1 MSATVGVYFCHCGGI
16 VTEKIDPELVKAEV
30 VRWPEVAYFS
40 TINLMCS
47 EDGLAELTADIAAR
61 APERVVIAACS
72 PREHERTFKRALAT
86 TTVNPFLMQMVN
98 IREQVAWV
106 TEDPAQAADKAVAGI
121 RAAVRRV
128 VRNLPLHNIAIETH
142 EETLVIGA
150 GPAGMRAALTL
161 AEAGR
166 KVVLVEKQPMIG
178 GLPVR
183 YEAVAPN
190 MECGPCM
197 LEPMMDQVLHGD
209 GAHLI
214 ELLTMAEVTAVKGFL
229 GNFEVTITQRPRFV
243 SETSCIGCSMCA
255 EACPVRVPNALNYGL
270 DTKPAIAMPFLGAL
284 PNIPYLDPAVCVRAT
299 GEDCR
304 ACEETCPV
312 PGTIL
317 LDDAPK
323 TLERT
328 VGSVIVATGADSY
341 DCDVFPQLGHGT
353 VPGVYS
359 ALEFERISA
368 PSGPTN
374 GRIARPDE
382 GDVTRVAIVHCVGS
396 LDTAHCDY
404 CSAICCQVAL
414 KFNHLVRHRY
424 PEAEITH
431 FHRELTAPGK
441 EAGRLL
447 AHNRAVP
454 LNTFVR
460 YERLSDLQVTEAEGM
475 RRVELR
481 DGDRLVTSGAFDLV
495 LLCPAMVPGADT
507 TTLGDMLDVSR
518 DRWGFFEEL
527 HSRMSPTTSKVAGIH
542 FAGTCHG
549 PKDIPGAIGDGLAA
563 SASVLAGIT
572 PGKTMELEPIRA
584 SVLEGRCSGCR
595 VCLSVCPYRAISFD
609 ETAQSAFI
617 NNVICQGCGTC
628 VAACPSGVITGAH
641 FTSEQI
647 YAEIEG
653 ILA

>member
-1 MSATVGVYFCHCGGI
+1 MGATVGVYFCHCGGI

-30 VRWPEVAYFS
+30 LRLDEVAYLTS
-40 TINLMCS
+40 VNLLCS
-47 EDGLAELTADIAAR
+47 EEGLAELTADIAAR
-61 APERVVIAACS
+61 APARVVIAACS
-72 PREHERTFKRALAT
+72 PREHERTFKRALAGT
-86 TTVNPFLMQMVN
+86 AVNPYLMQMVN

-106 TEDPAQAADKAVAGI
+106 TDDPAEAVGKAVAGI
-121 RAAVRRV
+121 RAAVHRV
-128 VRNLPLHNIAIETH
+128 VRNLPLANLEIETR

-150 GPAGMRAALTL
+150 GPAGLQAALTL

-166 KVVLVEKQPMIG
+166 KVVLVEKAPMIG

-209 GAHLI
+209 QAAFI

-229 GNFEVTITQRPRFV
+229 GNFEVTIAQRPRFV
-243 SETSCIGCSMCA
+243 SEVSCIGCSMCA
-255 EACPVRVPNALNYGL
+255 DACPARGPHALNYGL

-284 PNIPYLDPAVCVRAT
+284 PNLPYLDPAVCVRFT

-304 ACEETCPV
+304 ACEEACPV

-317 LDDAPK
+317 LDDATK
-323 TLERT
+323 VIERT
-328 VGSVIVATGADSY
+328 VGSVIVATGAGQY
-341 DCDVFPQLGHGT
+341 DCDRFPQLGHGA

-368 PSGPTN
+368 PSGPT
-374 GRIARPDE
+374 GGTIARPDGGAVE
-382 GDVTRVAIVHCVGS
+382 RVAIVHCVGS
-396 LDTAHCDY
+396 LDAGHCDY
-404 CSAICCQVAL
+404 CSAVCCQVAF

-431 FHRELTAPGK
+431 FHRELTMPGK

-447 AHNRAVP
+447 AHNLQVER
-454 LNTFVR
+454 NTFIR
-460 YERLSDLQVTEAEGM
+460 YRALDELRVSEDAGK
-475 RRVELR
+475 RRVAMA
-481 DGDRLVTSGAFDLV
+481 DGGGWTDTGAYDLV
-495 LLCPAMVPGADT
+495 LLCPAMVPGDDT
-507 TTLGDMLDVSR
+507 GALGAILDVTT

-527 HSRMSPTTSKVAGIH
+527 HSRMRPTTSKVAGVH

-549 PKDIPGAIGDGLAA
+549 PRDIPGAISEGLAA
-563 SASVLAGIT
+563 SASILAGIT

-609 ETAQSAFI
+609 ESAQTACI
-617 NNVICQGCGTC
+617 NQVICQGCGTC
-628 VAACPSGVITGAH
+628 VAACPSGVIAGAH
-641 FTSEQI
+641 FTSDQI